1 MSTTGPVQK
10 PALVTLAGSDVILR
24 VWVQKT
30 ALSYATSPGRG
41 GLRPSSPQCLSAQT
55 AAYADAE
62 ASAVGGAGSSLSTT
76 TTDGSVDSML
86 VSDPT
91 LPA

>member
-55 AAYADAE
+55 AAYADA
-62 ASAVGGAGSSLSTT
+62 AAGAGSSLNTT

>member
-30 ALSYATSPGRG
+30 ALIYATSPGRG
-41 GLRPSSPQCLSAQT
+41 GLRPSSPQCLPAPL
-55 AAYADAE
+55 
-62 ASAVGGAGSSLSTT
+62 AGSACRRGRSQHGRRCGLIAQH
-76 TTDGSVDSML
+76 DDNRRFG
-86 VSDPT
+86 
-91 LPA
+91 